1 MASRPLMHRRRTGM
15 LTAAAV
21 GVSLLAGVGPL
32 AGQGVV
38 EGTVIDAETRL
49 PVVGAMVLVEGTS
62 ATVRTGTTGSYRFEG
77 IEEGPR
83 TLWVRVAGYGER
95 SLTASILP
103 GRSVIVDFILSRTPV
118 RRGDGGEADAGDPPR
133 HSPLPFAVKR
143 LSARDLP
150 VPAVDVASL
159 LAGKVAGLS
168 VISGSGQPGEAAS
181 LALRGPGSIN
191 TDGRSMAPLV
201 VVDGVIQSENA
212 TLSDIGT
219 LDVDHVQILKG
230 AAAGSLYGSRG
241 QNGVILVATRRGGD
255 LAPNSSQ
262 LTVRGEYG
270 FGELVGDVGLV
281 RSHPYLMNP
290 AGTKFIDSVGQE
302 VDFRDLNRR
311 HFGSAVLYNQ
321 MDPGQP
327 GTPSTAFANQ
337 AFPNELTD
345 HMDTFF
351 DPGETVDIYAAVADR
366 TVSSGFRISA
376 DQFRESGIVSCS
388 ECIDNLA
395 ALNADR
401 VARRLP
407 PFDVGLPHDE
417 GYERQN
423 VRLNV
428 DKRFGN
434 LDIAVSGFYS
444 RSDQDNKAESA
455 GVFGPLTFMSPAV
468 DLTRID
474 PSDGYPEFNPAPQTI
489 ETNPLYH
496 LAVNESREERART
509 MASLALVYSPAR
521 LDWLTLKGNAS
532 FDRTDIRDYTIRP
545 WGERPSPTSTAFF
558 PAGSLQESS
567 FTDEAKHASV
577 TVGARTALMN
587 RHLGVRGGLGLFHED
602 QRYVSIGAS
611 GFGFAVPDLPNFD
624 AVIGQPTASN
634 EARQIRGSGVLGTV
648 GIDYRRRY
656 IVDGLVRR
664 DGSSLFGEDERWQTY
679 YRTSVAWRVS
689 EEAFWN
695 VQAIDDVELRFAVG
709 TAGGRPNFA
718 AQYETYEIP
727 NPSFRGPGAR
737 LNQANTALRPE
748 LTTERE
754 AGLRFVLLDDLAVDM
769 TYAWSTTDDQILLVR
784 QPAFTGFLHRWTN
797 GGEIEAESYE
807 LSLRYVAID
816 QRDIGLR
823 FRLHGDRIRHRVS
836 RLDIRDFMQDRFF
849 FVSEGRSLGELWGER
864 WATSCADLA
873 PIGILASECTS
884 NFRVNDDG
892 LLVWTGGAEFTDG
905 FDRRLWGTDGTVA
918 TSEGEA
924 TYWWGFP
931 ILVRDYSP
939 ACVARHP
946 VDHAQECSLTTSLP
960 LGSTTPD
967 FNAALGTNFRYGGLS
982 LHSLLEASVGQSIY
996 NWTAQWALREL
1007 RGEDVDQTGKPL
1019 ELNKPV
1025 GYASTLYSAGRV
1037 NSWFVEDGS
1046 WLKLREF
1053 AVSFTLPPE
1062 IIEGP
1067 LGGAFDRVTLSLIG
1081 RNLLTVTGYRGYDPE
1096 VGLSGRSLRD
1106 PAVNR
1111 VDSFGYPN
1119 FRTITFAAEVVF

>member
-1 MASRPLMHRRRTGM
+1 M

-32 AGQGVV
+32 AGQGVI
-38 EGTVIDAETRL
+38 EGTVIDAETRF

-62 ATVRTGTTGSYRFEG
+62 AGVRTGTTGSYRFEG
-77 IEEGPR
+77 LEEGPK

-95 SLTASILP
+95 SLTASVLP
-103 GRSVIVDFILSRTPV
+103 GRSVIVDFILSRAPV
-118 RRGDGGEADAGDPPR
+118 RRGDGGETDAGDPPR

-212 TLSDIGT
+212 TLSDLGT
-219 LDVDHVQILKG
+219 LDVDHVQVLKG

-241 QNGVILVATRRGGD
+241 QNGVILVATKRGGD
-255 LAPNSSQ
+255 LSPNSSQ

-311 HFGSAVLYNQ
+311 HFGSALLYNQ

-327 GTPSTAFANQ
+327 GTLSTAFANQ

-366 TVSSGFRISA
+366 TISSGFRISA

-388 ECIDNLA
+388 ECTDNLA

-428 DKRFGN
+428 DKRLGD

-444 RSDQDNKAESA
+444 RSDQDDKAESA
-455 GVFGPLTFMSPAV
+455 AAFGRLTFMSPAV

-474 PSDGYPEFNPAPQTI
+474 PSDGYPEFNADPQSL
-489 ETNPLYH
+489 EPNPLYL
-496 LAVNESREERART
+496 LAVNESREERSRT
-509 MASLALVYSPAR
+509 MASLSLDYSPAESG
-521 LDWLTLKGNAS
+521 WLRIHGAGS
-532 FDRTDIRDYTIRP
+532 FDRTDFRGYARRP
-545 WGERPSPTSTAFF
+545 QNERSSSSF
-558 PAGSLQESS
+558 PFIQYGGSLRDFSFDEESLNG
-567 FTDEAKHASV
+567 SV
-577 TVGARTALMN
+577 TLAAHRVVMDGDVTLLAA
-587 RHLGVRGGLGLFHED
+587 VRYWGED
-602 QRYVSIGAS
+602 QRYTSTRAEGRS
-611 GFGFAVPDLPNFD
+611 LRVPDVPNFGWIVGGTSIDNEMRRIKSHAWSAIASAAYRDRYLLD
-624 AVIGQPTASN
+624 A
-634 EARQIRGSGVLGTV
+634 
-648 GIDYRRRY
+648 
-656 IVDGLVRR
+656 LVRR
-664 DGSSLFGEDERWQTY
+664 DASSLFGPDARWHTY
-679 YRTSVAWRVS
+679 YRGSAEWRVS
-689 EEAFWN
+689 QEDFWRSG
-695 VQAIDDVELRFAVG
+695 AIDEFRVRFAQG
-709 TAGGRPNFA
+709 TAGGRPNFP
-718 AQYETYEIP
+718 AQYETYAYSGFDNRQFLP
-727 NPSFRGPGAR
+727 YR
-737 LNQANTALRPE
+737 LGNTSLRPE
-748 LTTERE
+748 FTTERE
-754 AGLRFVLLDDLAVDM
+754 LGLALVFWENLGLDLR
-769 TYAWSTTDDQILLVR
+769 YAWRSTDGQILPTP
-784 QPAFTGFLHRWTN
+784 QPLFTAFQTQWSN
-797 GGEIEAESYE
+797 SGEIEAESYE
-807 LSLRYVAID
+807 LSVRYVALD
-816 QRDIGLR
+816 TPDTGLD
-823 FRLHGDRIRHRVS
+823 FRLDWDRTEHVVS
-836 RLDIRDFMQDRFF
+836 RLDVEDFRQERMF
-849 FVSEGRSLGELWGER
+849 FVSEGRPLGEIWGER
-864 WATSCADLA
+864 WASRCGDLA
-873 PIGILASECTS
+873 PVGVGASDCAS

-892 LLVWTGGAEFTDG
+892 LLVWTGGAEFTEG
-905 FDRRLWGTDGTVA
+905 FDRRLWGTEGAVA
-918 TSEGEA
+918 TSEGEE
-924 TYWWGFP
+924 TYRWGFP

-967 FNAALGTNFRYGGLS
+967 FNVALGTNFRYGGLS

-996 NWTAQWALREL
+996 NRTAQWALREL

-1025 GYASTLYSAGRV
+1025 GYASALYSAERT
-1037 NSWFVEDGS
+1037 NSWFVEEGS
-1046 WLKLREF
+1046 WLKLREI
-1053 AVSFTLPPE
+1053 AISYTLPAE
-1062 IIEGP
+1062 IVEGP
-1067 LGGAFDRVTLSLIG
+1067 LGSAFDRATLSLIG

-1096 VGLSGRSLRD
+1096 VGRYSGSLRD

-1119 FRTITFAAEVVF
+1119 FRTISFVAEVVF